1 MSALLIFL
9 ALDIAL
15 VIAAVALLLAV
26 IIRRGRSPEYLG
38 LAALL
43 IILAL
48 GVWYTTIRTPSAL
61 P

>member
-1 MSALLIFL
+1 MNPDLVFLVLDL
-9 ALDIAL
+9 AL
-15 VIAAVALLLAV
+15 VVGAAALLLAV

-43 IILAL
+43 IVLAL
-48 GVWYTTIRTPSAL
+48 GVWYTTIRTPAVG